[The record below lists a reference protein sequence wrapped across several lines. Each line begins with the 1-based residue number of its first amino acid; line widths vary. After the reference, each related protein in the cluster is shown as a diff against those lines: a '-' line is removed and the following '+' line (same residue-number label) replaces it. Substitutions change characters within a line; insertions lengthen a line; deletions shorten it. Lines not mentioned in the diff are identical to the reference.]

1 MAIKWP
7 WKKYDAPLSQDEFMD
22 FNEESF
28 ELNKKSN
35 MNFVNKK
42 AFKNFMIKAV
52 GFVHAQ
58 TQRREWF
65 SRPEYNLQEIR
76 DAAEADSYVKISLSK
91 TSYLIYK
98 AGWKFKSE
106 NQEAIDYLE
115 QRFKV
120 MSYCTDVPMDIL
132 MQGIADDLVKYSNAF
147 LLKSRVEKIPG
158 VKATSITDDGMI
170 VGGYTRVDP
179 CSIKIKR
186 DKHGNIMKYE
196 QGFGGNKKQF
206 KPQDVIHFYL
216 DKDANNAFG
225 TPRIIAALEDVK
237 LLRKIEGNVTALIYR
252 FAMPLYQ
259 WKIGIPEVGFQGTDE
274 EIAKAKYEIESGS
287 LDGVFITN
295 EKTEIKAIGSEG
307 TAMNMQPYLKY
318 FEDRVFSALGVSAAQ
333 MGRGG
338 AKQDA
343 DSMEQ
348 QVHDTVKF
356 IQRMMSEFIE
366 KKILMELLLEGGF
379 NPFEKDS
386 YVDYVFEEISL
397 ETKIKKENHEINK
410 YQSNVTTY
418 PEARR
423 RMGLKDESDDDEQL
437 YNRKITDESTLR
449 QIDRTA
455 EHQVELAKVQ
465 ASLAPKTTTGS
476 SSSSSSGSS
485 GKKKASSAGTKKTRV
500 TKDKG
505 PSGRV
510 SSIDRPQNQYGTHS
524 VKMKESFEE
533 SLVTKTSKQFKD
545 ILYVFNDLKND
556 SVSKEIKTNIHYD
569 YTKEVLIKKFNEIID
584 KRSVIA
590 KVNAVTEINKIYGTN
605 HEIPTDKIDLIYFY
619 EEIEN
624 SLSNILV
631 DIKKSVTDSN
641 LNDVFDKNEYRLLYL
656 LDYMQR
662 KVYWY
667 SYIKTGAL
675 LDVEDAYIIFNSKQD
690 KKDHNTYINTN
701 NFTIEDVPSYHS
713 FCDCKVT
720 YNKNDKGGE

>member
-1 MAIKWP
+1 MAFKWP
-7 WKKYDAPLSQDEFMD
+7 WSKSKIINESFVFE
-22 FNEESF
+22 EESF
-28 ELNKKSN
+28 DMNKGSSKNLSPMNKKLFH
-35 MNFVNKK
+35 NFVV
-42 AFKNFMIKAV
+42 KAV

-65 SRPEYNLQEIR
+65 NRPEFNLQEIR

-106 NQEAIDYLE
+106 NQDAIDYLE
-115 QRFKV
+115 QRFKI

-147 LLKSRVEKIPG
+147 LLKCRVDKIPG
-158 VKATSITDDGMI
+158 VKATPLNDDGMI

-179 CSIKIKR
+179 CSIRIKR

-196 QGFGGNKKQF
+196 QGVGGNKKQF
-206 KPQDVIHFYL
+206 KPEDVIHFYL

-307 TAMNMQPYLKY
+307 TAMNMQPYLNY
-318 FEDRVFSALGVSAAQ
+318 FENRVFSALGVSAAQ

-348 QVHDTVKF
+348 QVHDTVKY

-366 KKILMELLLEGGF
+366 KKILMELLLEGGY
-379 NPFEKDS
+379 NPFDKNN

-410 YQSNVTTY
+410 YQSNVTTF

-423 RMGLKDESDDDEQL
+423 RMGLKDETDDDEQL
-437 YNRKITDESTLR
+437 FNRKITDESTMR

-455 EHQVELAKVQ
+455 EHQLELARVNNAAK
-465 ASLAPKTTTGS
+465 AATGS
-476 SSSSSSGSS
+476 SSSS

-510 SSIDRPQNQYGTHS
+510 DSIDRPKNQYGTHS
-524 VKMKESFEE
+524 VRMKESLDE
-533 SLVTKTSKQFKD
+533 SLVTKTSKEYKD
-545 ILYVFNDLKND
+545 IINVYRDLKAD
-556 SVSKEIKTNIHYD
+556 ILSGEIKTSIHYE
-569 YTKEVLIKKFNEIID
+569 YTMDVLVEKFKKIID
-584 KRSVIA
+584 KQSAISRI
-590 KVNAVTEINKIYGTN
+590 NAVQEINTVFDKN
-605 HEIPTDKIDLIYFY
+605 NEIPDDKIDLINFY

-631 DIKKSVTDSN
+631 DIKKTVTKEN
-641 LNDVFDKNEYRLLYL
+641 MNDVFDKNEYRLLYL

-667 SYIKTGAL
+667 SYIKAGSL
-675 LDVEDAYIIFNSKQD
+675 INVDKAYIIFNSNDD
-690 KKDHNTYINTN
+690 KGNHKPIIDTN
-701 NFTIEDVPSYHS
+701 KFTIEDVPSYHS
-713 FCDCKVT
+713 FCNCRVT
-720 YNKNDKGGE
+720 YNKSDKGGE

>member
-1 MAIKWP
+1 MAMRWP
-7 WKKYDAPLSQDEFMD
+7 WKKYNEPLSQDEFMD

-28 ELNKKSN
+28 EINRKPKKS
-35 MNFVNKK
+35 MDFINKK
-42 AFKNFMIKAV
+42 AFKNFMVKAV

-65 SRPEYNLQEIR
+65 SRPEFNLQEIR

-98 AGWKFKSE
+98 AGWKFKGE
-106 NQEAIDYLE
+106 NQDAIDYLE
-115 QRFKV
+115 QRFKI
-120 MSYCTDVPMDIL
+120 MSYCTNVPMDIL

-147 LLKSRVEKIPG
+147 LLKSKVDKIPG
-158 VKATSITDDGMI
+158 VKATPIGEDGMI
-170 VGGYTRVDP
+170 IGGYTRVDP

-206 KPQDVIHFYL
+206 KPEDVIHFYL

-274 EIAKAKYEIESGS
+274 EISKAKYEIESGS

-307 TAMNMQPYLKY
+307 TAMNMQPYLNY
-318 FEDRVFSALGVSAAQ
+318 FENRVFSALGVSAAQ

-348 QVHDTVKF
+348 QVHDTVKYV
-356 IQRMMSEFIE
+356 QRMMAEFIE
-366 KKILMELLLEGGF
+366 KKMLMELLLEGGF

-437 YNRKITDESTLR
+437 YNRKITDESTMR

-455 EHQVELAKVQ
+455 EHQVELARVQ
-465 ASLAPKTTTGS
+465 ASLAPKTTTSGS
-476 SSSSSSGSS
+476 SSSSS

-510 SSIDRPQNQYGTHS
+510 RSIDRPQNQYGTHS

-533 SLVTKTSKQFKD
+533 SLVTKTSKPYKD
-545 ILYVFNDLKND
+545 ILHVYNDLKND
-556 SVSKEIKTNIHYD
+556 SVSKEIKTNIHYE
-569 YTKEVLIKKFNEIID
+569 YTKEVLVKKFNTIID
-584 KRSVIA
+584 KQSAIA
-590 KVNAVTEINKIYGTN
+590 KVNAITEINEIYGTN
-605 HEIPTDKIDLIYFY
+605 HEIPVDNIDLIDFY

-631 DIKKSVTDSN
+631 DIKKSVTKN
-641 LNDVFDKNEYRLLYL
+641 TLNDVFDKNEYRLLYL

-662 KVYWY
+662 KAYWY
-667 SYIKTGAL
+667 SYVKAGAMIG
-675 LDVEDAYIIFNSKQD
+675 VSDAYIIFNSKD
-690 KKDHNTYINTN
+690 DEENRNTNINTY
-701 NFTIEDVPSYHS
+701 NFTIDDVPSYHS

>member
-1 MAIKWP
+1 MAFKWP
-7 WKKYDAPLSQDEFMD
+7 WSKSKIINESFVFE
-22 FNEESF
+22 EESF
-28 ELNKKSN
+28 DMNKGSSKNLSPMNKKLFH
-35 MNFVNKK
+35 NFVV
-42 AFKNFMIKAV
+42 KAV

-65 SRPEYNLQEIR
+65 NRPEFNLQEIR

-106 NQEAIDYLE
+106 NQDAIDYLE
-115 QRFKV
+115 QRFKI

-147 LLKSRVEKIPG
+147 LLKCRVDKIPG
-158 VKATSITDDGMI
+158 VKATPLNDDGMI

-179 CSIKIKR
+179 CSIRIKR

-196 QGFGGNKKQF
+196 QGIGGNKKQF
-206 KPQDVIHFYL
+206 KPEDVIHFYL

-307 TAMNMQPYLKY
+307 TAMNMQPYLNY
-318 FEDRVFSALGVSAAQ
+318 FENRVFSALGVSAAQ

-348 QVHDTVKF
+348 QVHDTVKY

-379 NPFEKDS
+379 NPFDKNN

-410 YQSNVTTY
+410 YQSNVTTF

-423 RMGLKDESDDDEQL
+423 RMGLKDETDDDEQL
-437 YNRKITDESTLR
+437 FNRKITDESTMR

-455 EHQVELAKVQ
+455 EHQLELARVNNAAK
-465 ASLAPKTTTGS
+465 AATGS
-476 SSSSSSGSS
+476 SSSS

-510 SSIDRPQNQYGTHS
+510 DSIDRPKNQYGTHS
-524 VKMKESFEE
+524 VKMKESLDE
-533 SLVTKTSKQFKD
+533 SLVTKTSKEYKD
-545 ILYVFNDLKND
+545 IINVYRDLKAD
-556 SVSKEIKTNIHYD
+556 ILSGEIKTSIHYE
-569 YTKEVLIKKFNEIID
+569 YTMDVLVEKFKKIVDKQSAISRINAVQEINAVFDKNNEIPD
-584 KRSVIA
+584 
-590 KVNAVTEINKIYGTN
+590 
-605 HEIPTDKIDLIYFY
+605 DKIDLINFY

-631 DIKKSVTDSN
+631 DIRNTVSKQNID
-641 LNDVFDKNEYRLLYL
+641 DVFDKNEYRLLYL
-656 LDYMQR
+656 LDYIQR
-662 KVYWY
+662 KVYWFT
-667 SYIKTGAL
+667 YIKTGAI
-675 LDVEDAYIIFNSKQD
+675 LDVDKAYIVFNSKKD
-690 KKDHNTYINTN
+690 KEEHNVVVDTN
-701 NFTIEDVPSYHS
+701 KFTIEDVPSYHS
-713 FCDCKVT
+713 FCNCRVT
-720 YNKNDKGGE
+720 YNKSDKGGE

>member
-1 MAIKWP
+1 MAFRWP
-7 WKKYDAPLSQDEFMD
+7 WSKDKVIESFD
-22 FNEESF
+22 FDEESF
-28 ELNKKSN
+28 DMNKGSSNKKTL
-35 MNFVNKK
+35 NFVNKK
-42 AFKNFMIKAV
+42 SFQNFKVKAV

-65 SRPEYNLQEIR
+65 NRPEFNLQEIR

-106 NQEAIDYLE
+106 NQQAIDYLE
-115 QRFKV
+115 QRFKI

-132 MQGIADDLVKYSNAF
+132 MQGIADDLVRYSNAF
-147 LLKSRVEKIPG
+147 LLKCRIDKIPG
-158 VKATSITDDGMI
+158 VKATPVNEEGMI
-170 VGGYTRVDP
+170 VGGYTRIDP
-179 CSIKIKR
+179 CSIRIKR
-186 DKHGNIMKYE
+186 DKHGNITKYE

-206 KPQDVIHFYL
+206 KPEDVIHFYL

-274 EIAKAKYEIESGS
+274 EIARAKYEIESGS

-307 TAMNMQPYLKY
+307 TAMNMQPYLNY
-318 FEDRVFSALGVSAAQ
+318 FENRVFSALGVSAAQ

-348 QVHDTVKF
+348 QVHDTVKY
-356 IQRMMSEFIE
+356 IQRMMAEFIE

-437 YNRKITDESTLR
+437 FNRKITDESTLR

-455 EHQVELAKVQ
+455 EHQLELARVNNAAK
-465 ASLAPKTTTGS
+465 AATG
-476 SSSSSSGSS
+476 SSSGSS

-505 PSGRV
+505 PNGTVR
-510 SSIDRPQNQYGTHS
+510 SIDRPKNQYGTHS
-524 VKMKESFEE
+524 VRIKESLDE
-533 SLVTKTSKQFKD
+533 SLVTKQSREYND
-545 ILYVFNDLKND
+545 IKNIYYDLKSD
-556 SVSKEIKTNIHYD
+556 LQSKEIKTNIHYE
-569 YTKEVLIKKFNEIID
+569 YTKELLTKKFSIIVS
-584 KRSVIA
+584 KQSAIA
-590 KVNAVTEINKIYGTN
+590 KADAIYEINQINDANY
-605 HEIPTDKIDLIYFY
+605 EIPVDKIDLINFY

-631 DIKKSVTDSN
+631 DIKKTVTKENID
-641 LNDVFDKNEYRLLYL
+641 DIFDKNEYRLLYL
-656 LDYMQR
+656 LDYIQR
-662 KVYWY
+662 KAYWY
-667 SYIKTGAL
+667 SYIKAGSFIGI
-675 LDVEDAYIIFNSKQD
+675 DKAYIIFNSETD
-690 KKDHNTYINTN
+690 EENHDSIIDTN
-701 NFTIEDVPSYHS
+701 KFTIEDVPSYHS
-713 FCDCKVT
+713 FCNCKVT

>member
-1 MAIKWP
+1 MAFKWP
-7 WKKYDAPLSQDEFMD
+7 WSKDKAIEENFD
-22 FNEESF
+22 FYEESF
-28 ELNKKSN
+28 DMNKGSSNKKTF
-35 MNFVNKK
+35 NFVNKK
-42 AFKNFMIKAV
+42 SFQNFKVKAV

-65 SRPEYNLQEIR
+65 NRPEFNLQEIR

-115 QRFKV
+115 QRFKI

-147 LLKSRVEKIPG
+147 LLKSRIEKIPG
-158 VKATSITDDGMI
+158 VKATPINEDSMI
-170 VGGYTRVDP
+170 VGGYTRIDP
-179 CSIKIKR
+179 CSIRIKR
-186 DKHGNIMKYE
+186 DKHGNIVKYE

-206 KPQDVIHFYL
+206 KPEDVIHFYL

-295 EKTEIKAIGSEG
+295 EKTEIRAIGSEG
-307 TAMNMQPYLKY
+307 TAMNMQPYLAY
-318 FEDRVFSALGVSAAQ
+318 FENRVFSALGVSAAQ

-348 QVHDTVKF
+348 QVHDTVKY
-356 IQRMMSEFIE
+356 IQRMMAEFIE
-366 KKILMELLLEGGF
+366 KKMLMELLLEGGF

-437 YNRKITDESTLR
+437 FNRKITDESTLR

-455 EHQVELAKVQ
+455 EHQLELARVNNAAK
-465 ASLAPKTTTGS
+465 AAT
-476 SSSSSSGSS
+476 SSSSGSS

-505 PSGRV
+505 PNGTVR
-510 SSIDRPQNQYGTHS
+510 SIDRPKNQYGTHS
-524 VKMKESFEE
+524 VRVKESLDN
-533 SLVTKTSKQFKD
+533 SLVTKTSREYTD
-545 ILYVFNDLKND
+545 IKNIYYDLKSD
-556 SVSKEIKTNIHYD
+556 LQSKEIKTNIHYD
-569 YTKEVLIKKFNEIID
+569 YTKELLVKKMCVIIN
-584 KRSVIA
+584 KQSAVA
-590 KVNAVTEINKIYGTN
+590 KIDAVNEINKIKEANY
-605 HEIPTDKIDLIYFY
+605 EIPADKIDLINFY

-631 DIKKSVTDSN
+631 DIKKTVTKKNID
-641 LNDVFDKNEYRLLYL
+641 DIFDKNEYRLLYL
-656 LDYMQR
+656 LDYIQR

-667 SYIKTGAL
+667 SYIKTGAHIGI
-675 LDVEDAYIIFNSKQD
+675 DKAYIIFNSEAD
-690 KKDHNTYINTN
+690 EEDHDSVIDTN
-701 NFTIEDVPSYHS
+701 KFTIDDVPSYHS

>member
-1 MAIKWP
+1 MAFKWP
-7 WKKYDAPLSQDEFMD
+7 WSKSKIINESFVFE
-22 FNEESF
+22 EESF
-28 ELNKKSN
+28 DMNKGSSKNLSPMNKKLFH
-35 MNFVNKK
+35 NFVV
-42 AFKNFMIKAV
+42 KAV

-65 SRPEYNLQEIR
+65 NRPEFNLQEIR

-106 NQEAIDYLE
+106 NQDAIDYLE
-115 QRFKV
+115 QRFKI

-147 LLKSRVEKIPG
+147 LLKCRVDKIPG
-158 VKATSITDDGMI
+158 VKATPLNDDGMI

-179 CSIKIKR
+179 CSIRIKR

-196 QGFGGNKKQF
+196 QGVGGNKKQF
-206 KPQDVIHFYL
+206 KPEDVIHFYL

-307 TAMNMQPYLKY
+307 TAMNMQPYLNY
-318 FEDRVFSALGVSAAQ
+318 FENRVFSALGVSAAQ

-348 QVHDTVKF
+348 QVHDTVKY

-379 NPFEKDS
+379 NPFDKNN

-410 YQSNVTTY
+410 YQSNVTTF

-423 RMGLKDESDDDEQL
+423 RMGLKDETDDDEQL
-437 YNRKITDESTLR
+437 FNRKITDESTMR

-455 EHQVELAKVQ
+455 EHQLELARVNNAAK
-465 ASLAPKTTTGS
+465 AATGS
-476 SSSSSSGSS
+476 SSSS

-510 SSIDRPQNQYGTHS
+510 DSIDRPKNQYGTHS
-524 VKMKESFEE
+524 VKMKESLDE
-533 SLVTKTSKQFKD
+533 SLVTKTSKEYKD
-545 ILYVFNDLKND
+545 IINVYRDLKAD
-556 SVSKEIKTNIHYD
+556 ILSGEIKTSIHYE
-569 YTKEVLIKKFNEIID
+569 YTMDVLVEKFKKIVDKQSAISRINAVQEINAVFDKNNEIPD
-584 KRSVIA
+584 
-590 KVNAVTEINKIYGTN
+590 
-605 HEIPTDKIDLIYFY
+605 DKIDLINFY

-631 DIKKSVTDSN
+631 DIRNTVSKQNID
-641 LNDVFDKNEYRLLYL
+641 DVFDKNEYRLLYL
-656 LDYMQR
+656 LDYIQR
-662 KVYWY
+662 KVYWFT
-667 SYIKTGAL
+667 YIKTGAI
-675 LDVEDAYIIFNSKQD
+675 LDVDKAYIVFNSKKD
-690 KKDHNTYINTN
+690 KEEHDVVVDTN
-701 NFTIEDVPSYHS
+701 KFTIEDVPSYHS
-713 FCDCKVT
+713 FCNCKVT
-720 YNKNDKGGE
+720 YNKSDKGGE

>member
-1 MAIKWP
+1 MAFKWP
-7 WKKYDAPLSQDEFMD
+7 WSKQKII
-22 FNEESF
+22 EESF
-28 ELNKKSN
+28 DFDEESFDLSKGSSNKKTIN
-35 MNFVNKK
+35 PVNKK
-42 AFKNFMIKAV
+42 LFQNFKVKAV

-65 SRPEYNLQEIR
+65 NRPEFNLQEIR

-132 MQGIADDLVKYSNAF
+132 MQGVADDLVRYSNAF
-147 LLKSRVEKIPG
+147 LLKSRIEKIPG
-158 VKATSITDDGMI
+158 VKATSLNEDGMI
-170 VGGYTRVDP
+170 VGGYTRIDP
-179 CSIKIKR
+179 CSIRIKR

-206 KPQDVIHFYL
+206 KPEDVIHFYL

-259 WKIGIPEVGFQGTDE
+259 WKIGIPEIGFQGTDE

-307 TAMNMQPYLKY
+307 TAMNMQPYLNY
-318 FEDRVFSALGVSAAQ
+318 FENRVFSALGVSAAQ

-348 QVHDTVKF
+348 QVHDTVKY
-356 IQRMMSEFIE
+356 IQRMMAEFIE
-366 KKILMELLLEGGF
+366 KKMLMELLLEGGF

-410 YQSNVTTY
+410 FQSNVTTF

-423 RMGLKDESDDDEQL
+423 RMGLKDETDDDEQL
-437 YNRKITDESTLR
+437 YNRKITDESTMR

-455 EHQVELAKVQ
+455 EHQMELARVNNAAK
-465 ASLAPKTTTGS
+465 AATGS
-476 SSSSSSGSS
+476 SSKSSG
-485 GKKKASSAGTKKTRV
+485 GTKKASSAGTKKTRV

-510 SSIDRPQNQYGTHS
+510 RSIDRPQNQYGTHS
-524 VKMKESFEE
+524 VKVKESLDE
-533 SLVTKTSKQFKD
+533 SLVTKSSREYANIKN
-545 ILYVFNDLKND
+545 IYYDLKSD
-556 SVSKEIKTNIHYD
+556 LQSKEIKTNIHYE
-569 YTKEVLIKKFNEIID
+569 YTKELLIKKFNMIMD
-584 KRSVIA
+584 RQSAIA
-590 KVNAVTEINKIYGTN
+590 KADAIQEINRIN
-605 HEIPTDKIDLIYFY
+605 EQNNEIPIDKIDLINFY

-631 DIKKSVTDSN
+631 DIKKTVTKEN
-641 LNDVFDKNEYRLLYL
+641 INDIFDKNEYRLLYL

-667 SYIKTGAL
+667 SYIKAGSL
-675 LDVEDAYIIFNSKQD
+675 IGVDKAYIIFNSDSD
-690 KKDHNTYINTN
+690 KENHEPIIDTN
-701 NFTIEDVPSYHS
+701 KFTIEDVPSYHS
-713 FCDCKVT
+713 FCNCKIT

>member
-1 MAIKWP
+1 MAFRWP
-7 WKKYDAPLSQDEFMD
+7 WSKDKVIESFD
-22 FNEESF
+22 FDEESF
-28 ELNKKSN
+28 DMNKGSSNKKTL
-35 MNFVNKK
+35 NFVNKK
-42 AFKNFMIKAV
+42 SFQNFKVKAV

-65 SRPEYNLQEIR
+65 NRPEFNLQEIR

-106 NQEAIDYLE
+106 NQQAIDYLE
-115 QRFKV
+115 QRFKI

-132 MQGIADDLVKYSNAF
+132 MQGIADDLVRYSNAF
-147 LLKSRVEKIPG
+147 LLKCRIDKIPG
-158 VKATSITDDGMI
+158 VKATPVNEEGMI
-170 VGGYTRVDP
+170 VGGYTRIDP
-179 CSIKIKR
+179 CSIRIKR
-186 DKHGNIMKYE
+186 DKHGNITKYE

-206 KPQDVIHFYL
+206 KPEDVIHFYL

-274 EIAKAKYEIESGS
+274 EIARAKYEIESGS

-307 TAMNMQPYLKY
+307 TAMNMQPYLNY
-318 FEDRVFSALGVSAAQ
+318 FENRVFSALGVSAAQ

-348 QVHDTVKF
+348 QVHDTVKY
-356 IQRMMSEFIE
+356 IQRMMAEFIE

-437 YNRKITDESTLR
+437 FNRKITDESTLR

-455 EHQVELAKVQ
+455 EHQLELARVNNAAK
-465 ASLAPKTTTGS
+465 AATG
-476 SSSSSSGSS
+476 SSSGSS

-505 PSGRV
+505 PNGTVR
-510 SSIDRPQNQYGTHS
+510 SIDRPKNQYGTHS
-524 VKMKESFEE
+524 VRIKESLDE
-533 SLVTKTSKQFKD
+533 SLVTKQSREYTD
-545 ILYVFNDLKND
+545 IKNIYYDLKSD
-556 SVSKEIKTNIHYD
+556 LQSKEIKTNIHYE
-569 YTKEVLIKKFNEIID
+569 YTKELLTKKF
-584 KRSVIA
+584 SVIVSKQSAIA
-590 KVNAVTEINKIYGTN
+590 KADAIYEINQINDTN
-605 HEIPTDKIDLIYFY
+605 YEIPVDKIDLINFY

-631 DIKKSVTDSN
+631 DIKKTVTKENID
-641 LNDVFDKNEYRLLYL
+641 DIFDKNEYRLLYL
-656 LDYMQR
+656 LDYIQR
-662 KVYWY
+662 KAYWY
-667 SYIKTGAL
+667 SYIKAGSFIGI
-675 LDVEDAYIIFNSKQD
+675 DKAYIIFNSETD
-690 KKDHNTYINTN
+690 EENHDSIIDTN
-701 NFTIEDVPSYHS
+701 KFTIEDVPSYHS
-713 FCDCKVT
+713 FCNCKVT

>member
-1 MAIKWP
+1 MAFKWP
-7 WKKYDAPLSQDEFMD
+7 WSKSKIINESFVFE
-22 FNEESF
+22 EESF
-28 ELNKKSN
+28 DMNKGSSKNLSPMNKKLFH
-35 MNFVNKK
+35 NFVV
-42 AFKNFMIKAV
+42 KAV

-65 SRPEYNLQEIR
+65 NRPEFNLQEIR

-106 NQEAIDYLE
+106 NQDAIDYLE
-115 QRFKV
+115 QRFKI

-147 LLKSRVEKIPG
+147 LLKCRVDKIPG
-158 VKATSITDDGMI
+158 VKATPLNDDGMI

-179 CSIKIKR
+179 CSIRIKR

-196 QGFGGNKKQF
+196 QGVGGNKKQF
-206 KPQDVIHFYL
+206 KPEDVIHFYL

-307 TAMNMQPYLKY
+307 TAMNMQPYLNY
-318 FEDRVFSALGVSAAQ
+318 FENRVFSALGVSAAQ

-348 QVHDTVKF
+348 QVHDTVKY

-366 KKILMELLLEGGF
+366 KKILMELLLEGGY
-379 NPFEKDS
+379 NPFDKNN

-410 YQSNVTTY
+410 FQSNVTTF

-423 RMGLKDESDDDEQL
+423 RMGLKDETDDDEQL
-437 YNRKITDESTLR
+437 FNRKITDESTMR

-455 EHQVELAKVQ
+455 EHQLELARVNNAAK
-465 ASLAPKTTTGS
+465 AATGS
-476 SSSSSSGSS
+476 SSSS

-510 SSIDRPQNQYGTHS
+510 DSIDRPKNQYGTHS
-524 VKMKESFEE
+524 VKMKESLDE
-533 SLVTKTSKQFKD
+533 SLVTKTSKEYKD
-545 ILYVFNDLKND
+545 IINVYRDLKAD
-556 SVSKEIKTNIHYD
+556 ILSGEIKTSIHYE
-569 YTKEVLIKKFNEIID
+569 YTMDVLVEKFKKIID
-584 KRSVIA
+584 KQSAISRI
-590 KVNAVTEINKIYGTN
+590 NAVQEINTVFDKN
-605 HEIPTDKIDLIYFY
+605 NEIPDDKIDLINFY

-631 DIKKSVTDSN
+631 DIRNTVSKQNID
-641 LNDVFDKNEYRLLYL
+641 DVFDKNEYRLLYL
-656 LDYMQR
+656 LDYIQR
-662 KVYWY
+662 KVYWFT
-667 SYIKTGAL
+667 YIKTGAI
-675 LDVEDAYIIFNSKQD
+675 LDIDKAYIVFNSKKD
-690 KKDHNTYINTN
+690 KEEHDVVVDTN
-701 NFTIEDVPSYHS
+701 KFTIEDVPSYHS
-713 FCDCKVT
+713 FCNCKVT
-720 YNKNDKGGE
+720 YNKSDKGGE

>member
-1 MAIKWP
+1 MAFRWP
-7 WKKYDAPLSQDEFMD
+7 WSKDKVIESFD
-22 FNEESF
+22 FDEESF
-28 ELNKKSN
+28 DMNKGSSNKKTL
-35 MNFVNKK
+35 NFVNTKSFQN
-42 AFKNFMIKAV
+42 FKVKAV

-65 SRPEYNLQEIR
+65 NRPEFNLQEIR

-106 NQEAIDYLE
+106 NQQAIDYLE
-115 QRFKV
+115 QRFKI

-132 MQGIADDLVKYSNAF
+132 MQGIADDLVRYSNAF
-147 LLKSRVEKIPG
+147 LLKCRIDKIPG
-158 VKATSITDDGMI
+158 VKATPVNEEGMI
-170 VGGYTRVDP
+170 VGGYTRIDP
-179 CSIKIKR
+179 CSIRIKR
-186 DKHGNIMKYE
+186 DKHGNITKYE

-206 KPQDVIHFYL
+206 KPEDVIHFYL

-274 EIAKAKYEIESGS
+274 EIARAKYEIESGS

-295 EKTEIKAIGSEG
+295 EKTEIRAIGSEG
-307 TAMNMQPYLKY
+307 TAMNMQPYLNY
-318 FEDRVFSALGVSAAQ
+318 FENRVFSALGVSAAQ

-348 QVHDTVKF
+348 QVHDTVKY
-356 IQRMMSEFIE
+356 IQRMMAEFIE

-437 YNRKITDESTLR
+437 FNRKITDESTLR

-455 EHQVELAKVQ
+455 EHQLELARVNNAAK
-465 ASLAPKTTTGS
+465 AATG
-476 SSSSSSGSS
+476 SSSGSS

-505 PSGRV
+505 PNGTVR
-510 SSIDRPQNQYGTHS
+510 SIDRPKNQYGTHS
-524 VKMKESFEE
+524 VRIKESLDE
-533 SLVTKTSKQFKD
+533 SLVTKQSREYTD
-545 ILYVFNDLKND
+545 IKNIYYDLKSD
-556 SVSKEIKTNIHYD
+556 LQSKEIKTNIHYE
-569 YTKEVLIKKFNEIID
+569 YTKELLTKKFGVIVS
-584 KRSVIA
+584 KQSAIA
-590 KVNAVTEINKIYGTN
+590 KADAIYEINQINDTN
-605 HEIPTDKIDLIYFY
+605 YEIPVDKIDLINFY

-631 DIKKSVTDSN
+631 DIKKTVTKENID
-641 LNDVFDKNEYRLLYL
+641 DIFDKNEYRLLYL
-656 LDYMQR
+656 LDYIQR
-662 KVYWY
+662 KAYWY
-667 SYIKTGAL
+667 SYIKAGSFIGI
-675 LDVEDAYIIFNSKQD
+675 DKAYIIFNSETD
-690 KKDHNTYINTN
+690 EENHDSIIDTN
-701 NFTIEDVPSYHS
+701 KFTIEDVPSYHS
-713 FCDCKVT
+713 FCNCKVT

>member
-1 MAIKWP
+1 MAFKWP
-7 WKKYDAPLSQDEFMD
+7 WNKSKIINESFVFE
-22 FNEESF
+22 EESF
-28 ELNKKSN
+28 DMNKGSSKNLSPMNKKLFH
-35 MNFVNKK
+35 NFV
-42 AFKNFMIKAV
+42 IKAV

-65 SRPEYNLQEIR
+65 NRPEFNLQEIR

-106 NQEAIDYLE
+106 NQDAIDYLE
-115 QRFKV
+115 QRFKI

-147 LLKSRVEKIPG
+147 LLKCRVDKIPG
-158 VKATSITDDGMI
+158 VKATPLNDDGMI

-179 CSIKIKR
+179 CSIRIKR

-196 QGFGGNKKQF
+196 QGVGGNKKQF
-206 KPQDVIHFYL
+206 KPEDVIHFYL

-307 TAMNMQPYLKY
+307 TAMNMQPYLNY
-318 FEDRVFSALGVSAAQ
+318 FENRVFSALGVSAAQ

-348 QVHDTVKF
+348 QVHDTVKY

-366 KKILMELLLEGGF
+366 KKILMELLLEGGY
-379 NPFEKDS
+379 NPFDKNN

-410 YQSNVTTY
+410 FQSNVTTF

-423 RMGLKDESDDDEQL
+423 RMGLKDETDDDEQL
-437 YNRKITDESTLR
+437 FNRKITDESTMR

-455 EHQVELAKVQ
+455 EHQLELARVNNAAK
-465 ASLAPKTTTGS
+465 AATGS
-476 SSSSSSGSS
+476 SSSS

-510 SSIDRPQNQYGTHS
+510 DSIDRPKNQYGTHS
-524 VKMKESFEE
+524 VKMKESLDE
-533 SLVTKTSKQFKD
+533 SLVTKTSKEYKD
-545 ILYVFNDLKND
+545 IINVYRDLKAD
-556 SVSKEIKTNIHYD
+556 ILSGEIKTSIHYE
-569 YTKEVLIKKFNEIID
+569 YTMDVLVEKFKKIVDKQSAISRINAVQEINAVFDKNNEIPD
-584 KRSVIA
+584 
-590 KVNAVTEINKIYGTN
+590 
-605 HEIPTDKIDLIYFY
+605 DKIDLINFY

-631 DIKKSVTDSN
+631 DIRNTVSKQNID
-641 LNDVFDKNEYRLLYL
+641 DVFDKNEYRLLYL
-656 LDYMQR
+656 LDYIQR
-662 KVYWY
+662 KVYWFT
-667 SYIKTGAL
+667 YIKTGAIL
-675 LDVEDAYIIFNSKQD
+675 NVDKAYIVFNSKKD
-690 KKDHNTYINTN
+690 KEEHDVVVDTSK
-701 NFTIEDVPSYHS
+701 FTIEDVPSYHS
-713 FCDCKVT
+713 FCNCKVT
-720 YNKNDKGGE
+720 YNKSDKGGE

>member
-1 MAIKWP
+1 MAFKWP
-7 WKKYDAPLSQDEFMD
+7 WSKSKIINESFVFE
-22 FNEESF
+22 EESF
-28 ELNKKSN
+28 DMNKGSSKNLSPMNKK
-35 MNFVNKK
+35 MFHNFVV
-42 AFKNFMIKAV
+42 KAV

-65 SRPEYNLQEIR
+65 NRPEFNLQEIR

-106 NQEAIDYLE
+106 NQDAIDYLE
-115 QRFKV
+115 QRFKI

-147 LLKSRVEKIPG
+147 LLKCRVDKIPG
-158 VKATSITDDGMI
+158 VKATPLNDDGMI

-179 CSIKIKR
+179 CSIRIKR

-196 QGFGGNKKQF
+196 QGIGGNKKQF
-206 KPQDVIHFYL
+206 KPEDVIHFYL

-307 TAMNMQPYLKY
+307 TAMNMQPYLNY
-318 FEDRVFSALGVSAAQ
+318 FENRVFSALGVSAAQ

-348 QVHDTVKF
+348 QVHDTVKY

-366 KKILMELLLEGGF
+366 KKILMELLLEGGY
-379 NPFEKDS
+379 NPFDKNN

-410 YQSNVTTY
+410 FQSNVTTF

-423 RMGLKDESDDDEQL
+423 RMGLKDETDDDEQL
-437 YNRKITDESTLR
+437 FNRKITDESTMR

-455 EHQVELAKVQ
+455 EHQLELARVNNAAK
-465 ASLAPKTTTGS
+465 AATGS
-476 SSSSSSGSS
+476 SSSS

-510 SSIDRPQNQYGTHS
+510 DSIDRPKNQYGTHS
-524 VKMKESFEE
+524 VKMKESLDE
-533 SLVTKTSKQFKD
+533 SLVTKTSKEYKD
-545 ILYVFNDLKND
+545 IINVYRDLKAD
-556 SVSKEIKTNIHYD
+556 ILSGEIKTSIHYE
-569 YTKEVLIKKFNEIID
+569 YTMDVLVEKFKKIVDKQSAISRINAVQEINAVFDKNNEIPD
-584 KRSVIA
+584 
-590 KVNAVTEINKIYGTN
+590 
-605 HEIPTDKIDLIYFY
+605 DKIDLINFY

-631 DIKKSVTDSN
+631 DIRNTVSKQNID
-641 LNDVFDKNEYRLLYL
+641 DVFDKNEYRLLYL
-656 LDYMQR
+656 LDYIQR
-662 KVYWY
+662 KVYWFT
-667 SYIKTGAL
+667 YIKTGAI
-675 LDVEDAYIIFNSKQD
+675 LDVDKAYIVFNSKKD
-690 KKDHNTYINTN
+690 KEEHDVVVDTN
-701 NFTIEDVPSYHS
+701 KFTIEDVPSYHS
-713 FCDCKVT
+713 FCNCKVT
-720 YNKNDKGGE
+720 YNKSDKGGE

>member
-1 MAIKWP
+1 MAFRWP
-7 WKKYDAPLSQDEFMD
+7 WSKDKVIESFD
-22 FNEESF
+22 FDEESF
-28 ELNKKSN
+28 DMNKGSSNKKTL
-35 MNFVNKK
+35 NFVNKK
-42 AFKNFMIKAV
+42 SFQNFKVKAV

-65 SRPEYNLQEIR
+65 NRPEFNLQEIR

-106 NQEAIDYLE
+106 NQQAIDYLE
-115 QRFKV
+115 QRFKI

-132 MQGIADDLVKYSNAF
+132 MQGIADDLVRYSNAF
-147 LLKSRVEKIPG
+147 LLKCRIDKIPG
-158 VKATSITDDGMI
+158 VKATPVNEEGMI
-170 VGGYTRVDP
+170 VGGYTRIDP
-179 CSIKIKR
+179 CSIRIKR
-186 DKHGNIMKYE
+186 DKHGNITKYE

-206 KPQDVIHFYL
+206 KPEDVIHFYL

-274 EIAKAKYEIESGS
+274 EIARAKYEIESGS

-295 EKTEIKAIGSEG
+295 EKTEIRAIGSEG
-307 TAMNMQPYLKY
+307 TAMNMQPYLNY
-318 FEDRVFSALGVSAAQ
+318 FENRVFSALGVSAAQ

-348 QVHDTVKF
+348 QVHDTVKY
-356 IQRMMSEFIE
+356 IQRMMAEFIE

-437 YNRKITDESTLR
+437 FNRKITDESTLR

-455 EHQVELAKVQ
+455 EHQLELARVNNAAK
-465 ASLAPKTTTGS
+465 AATG
-476 SSSSSSGSS
+476 SSSGSS

-505 PSGRV
+505 PNGTVR
-510 SSIDRPQNQYGTHS
+510 SIDRPKNQYGTHS
-524 VKMKESFEE
+524 VRIKESLDE
-533 SLVTKTSKQFKD
+533 SLVTKQSREYTD
-545 ILYVFNDLKND
+545 IKNIYYDLKSD
-556 SVSKEIKTNIHYD
+556 LQSKEIKTNIHYE
-569 YTKEVLIKKFNEIID
+569 YTKELLTKKF
-584 KRSVIA
+584 SVIVSKQSAIA
-590 KVNAVTEINKIYGTN
+590 KADAIYEINQINDTN
-605 HEIPTDKIDLIYFY
+605 YEIPVDKIDLINFY

-631 DIKKSVTDSN
+631 DIKKTVTKENID
-641 LNDVFDKNEYRLLYL
+641 DIFDKNEYRLLYL
-656 LDYMQR
+656 LDYIQR
-662 KVYWY
+662 KAYWY
-667 SYIKTGAL
+667 SYIKAGSFIGI
-675 LDVEDAYIIFNSKQD
+675 DKAYIIFNSETD
-690 KKDHNTYINTN
+690 EENHDSIIDTN
-701 NFTIEDVPSYHS
+701 KFTIEDVPSYHS
-713 FCDCKVT
+713 FCNCKVT

>member
-1 MAIKWP
+1 MAFKWP
-7 WKKYDAPLSQDEFMD
+7 WSKQKII
-22 FNEESF
+22 EESF
-28 ELNKKSN
+28 DFDEESFDLSKGSSNKKTIN
-35 MNFVNKK
+35 PVNKK
-42 AFKNFMIKAV
+42 LFQNFKIKAV

-65 SRPEYNLQEIR
+65 NRPEFNLQEIR

-132 MQGIADDLVKYSNAF
+132 MQGVADDLVRYSNAF
-147 LLKSRVEKIPG
+147 LLKSRIEKIPG
-158 VKATSITDDGMI
+158 VKATSLNEDGMI
-170 VGGYTRVDP
+170 VGGYTRIDP
-179 CSIKIKR
+179 CSIRIKR

-206 KPQDVIHFYL
+206 KPEDVIHFYL
-216 DKDANNAFG
+216 DKDANNSFG

-259 WKIGIPEVGFQGTDE
+259 WKIGIPEIGFQGTDE

-307 TAMNMQPYLKY
+307 TAMNMQPYLNY
-318 FEDRVFSALGVSAAQ
+318 FENRVFSALGVSAAQ

-348 QVHDTVKF
+348 QVHDTVKY
-356 IQRMMSEFIE
+356 IQRMMAEFIE
-366 KKILMELLLEGGF
+366 KKMLMELLLEGGF

-410 YQSNVTTY
+410 FQSNVTTF

-423 RMGLKDESDDDEQL
+423 RMGLKDETDDDEQL
-437 YNRKITDESTLR
+437 YNRKITDESTMR

-455 EHQVELAKVQ
+455 EHQMELARVNNAAK
-465 ASLAPKTTTGS
+465 AATGS
-476 SSSSSSGSS
+476 SSKSSG
-485 GKKKASSAGTKKTRV
+485 GTKKASSAGTKKTRV

-510 SSIDRPQNQYGTHS
+510 RSIDRPQNQYGTHS
-524 VKMKESFEE
+524 VKVKESLDE
-533 SLVTKTSKQFKD
+533 SLVTKSSREYANIKN
-545 ILYVFNDLKND
+545 IYYDLKSD
-556 SVSKEIKTNIHYD
+556 LQSKEIKTNIHYE
-569 YTKEVLIKKFNEIID
+569 YTKELLIKKFNMIMD
-584 KRSVIA
+584 RQSAIA
-590 KVNAVTEINKIYGTN
+590 KADAIQEINKVYEQN
-605 HEIPTDKIDLIYFY
+605 NEIPIDKIDLINFY

-631 DIKKSVTDSN
+631 DIKKTVTKEN
-641 LNDVFDKNEYRLLYL
+641 INDIFDKNEYRLLYL

-667 SYIKTGAL
+667 SYIKAGSL
-675 LDVEDAYIIFNSKQD
+675 IGIDKAYIIFNSDSD
-690 KKDHNTYINTN
+690 KENHEPIIDTN
-701 NFTIEDVPSYHS
+701 KFTIEDVPSYHS
-713 FCDCKVT
+713 FCNCKIT

>member
-1 MAIKWP
+1 MAFKWP
-7 WKKYDAPLSQDEFMD
+7 WSKDKVI
-22 FNEESF
+22 EESF
-28 ELNKKSN
+28 DFDEESFDMSKGSSNKK
-35 MNFVNKK
+35 MLNFVNKK
-42 AFKNFMIKAV
+42 SFQNFKVKAV

-65 SRPEYNLQEIR
+65 NRPEFNLQEIR

-106 NQEAIDYLE
+106 NQQAIDYLE
-115 QRFKV
+115 QRFKI

-132 MQGIADDLVKYSNAF
+132 MQGIADDLVRYSNAF
-147 LLKSRVEKIPG
+147 LLKCRIDKIPG
-158 VKATSITDDGMI
+158 VKATPVNEEGMI
-170 VGGYTRVDP
+170 VGGYTRIDP
-179 CSIKIKR
+179 CSIRIKR
-186 DKHGNIMKYE
+186 DKHGNIVKYE

-206 KPQDVIHFYL
+206 KPEDVIHFYL

-259 WKIGIPEVGFQGTDE
+259 WKIGIPEIGFQGTDE

-307 TAMNMQPYLKY
+307 TAMNMQPYLNY
-318 FEDRVFSALGVSAAQ
+318 FENRVFSALGVSAAQ

-348 QVHDTVKF
+348 QVHDTVKY

-455 EHQVELAKVQ
+455 EHQLELARVNNAAK
-465 ASLAPKTTTGS
+465 AATGS
-476 SSSSSSGSS
+476 SNSGSS

-505 PSGRV
+505 PNGTVR
-510 SSIDRPQNQYGTHS
+510 SIDRPKNQYGTHS
-524 VKMKESFEE
+524 VKVKESLDE
-533 SLVTKTSKQFKD
+533 SLVTKQSREYND
-545 ILYVFNDLKND
+545 IKNIYYDLKSD
-556 SVSKEIKTNIHYD
+556 LQSKEIKTNIHYE
-569 YTKEVLIKKFNEIID
+569 YTKELLTKKF
-584 KRSVIA
+584 SVIVSKQSAIA
-590 KVNAVTEINKIYGTN
+590 KADAIYEINQINDTN
-605 HEIPTDKIDLIYFY
+605 YEIPVDKIDLINFY

-631 DIKKSVTDSN
+631 DIKKTVTKENID
-641 LNDVFDKNEYRLLYL
+641 DIFDKNEYRLLYL
-656 LDYMQR
+656 LDYIQR
-662 KVYWY
+662 KAYWY
-667 SYIKTGAL
+667 SYIKAGSFIGI
-675 LDVEDAYIIFNSKQD
+675 DKAYIIFNSETD
-690 KKDHNTYINTN
+690 EENHDSIIDTN
-701 NFTIEDVPSYHS
+701 KFTIEDVPSYHS
-713 FCDCKVT
+713 FCNCKVT

>member
-1 MAIKWP
+1 MAFKWP
-7 WKKYDAPLSQDEFMD
+7 WSKSKIINESFVFE
-22 FNEESF
+22 EESF
-28 ELNKKSN
+28 DMNKGSSKNLSPMNKKLFH
-35 MNFVNKK
+35 NFVV
-42 AFKNFMIKAV
+42 KAV

-65 SRPEYNLQEIR
+65 NRPEFNLQEIR

-106 NQEAIDYLE
+106 NQDAIDYLE
-115 QRFKV
+115 QRFKI

-147 LLKSRVEKIPG
+147 LLKCRVDKIPG
-158 VKATSITDDGMI
+158 VKATPLNDDGMI

-179 CSIKIKR
+179 CSIRIKR

-196 QGFGGNKKQF
+196 QGVGGNKKQF
-206 KPQDVIHFYL
+206 KPEDVIHFYL

-307 TAMNMQPYLKY
+307 TAMNMQPYLNY
-318 FEDRVFSALGVSAAQ
+318 FENRVFSALGVSAAQ

-348 QVHDTVKF
+348 QVHDTVKY

-366 KKILMELLLEGGF
+366 KKILMELLLEGGY
-379 NPFEKDS
+379 NPFDKNN

-410 YQSNVTTY
+410 FQSNVTTF

-423 RMGLKDESDDDEQL
+423 RMGLKDETDDDEQL
-437 YNRKITDESTLR
+437 FNRKITDESTMR

-455 EHQVELAKVQ
+455 EHQLELARVNNAAKAV
-465 ASLAPKTTTGS
+465 TGS
-476 SSSSSSGSS
+476 SSSS

-510 SSIDRPQNQYGTHS
+510 DSIDRPKNQYGTHS
-524 VKMKESFEE
+524 VKMKESLDE
-533 SLVTKTSKQFKD
+533 SLVTKTSKEYKD
-545 ILYVFNDLKND
+545 IINVYRDLKAD
-556 SVSKEIKTNIHYD
+556 ILSGEIKTSIHYE
-569 YTKEVLIKKFNEIID
+569 YTMDVLVEKFKKIID
-584 KRSVIA
+584 KQSAISRI
-590 KVNAVTEINKIYGTN
+590 NAVQEINAVFDKN
-605 HEIPTDKIDLIYFY
+605 NEIPDDKIDLINFY

-631 DIKKSVTDSN
+631 DIRNTVSKQNID
-641 LNDVFDKNEYRLLYL
+641 DVFDKNEYRLLYL
-656 LDYMQR
+656 LDYIQR
-662 KVYWY
+662 KVYWFT
-667 SYIKTGAL
+667 YIKTGAI
-675 LDVEDAYIIFNSKQD
+675 LDVDKAYIVFNSKKD
-690 KKDHNTYINTN
+690 KDEHNVVVDTN
-701 NFTIEDVPSYHS
+701 KFTIEDVPSYHS
-713 FCDCKVT
+713 FCNCKVT
-720 YNKNDKGGE
+720 YNKSDKGGE